1 MNLIKNKLL
10 IQILKFL
17 VVGVV
22 ATIIDW
28 AVYYCLY
35 NLLKINPL
43 IANVGAFAVSVIYNY
58 IASVKWVFDVNGNKS
73 KKQMFI
79 EFMILSI
86 IGLLLTEGIIYLGI
100 TLLKIDAM
108 VIKIIAT
115 GVVMIFN
122 FITRK
127 IFLEKGNK

>member
-43 IANVGAFAVSVIYNY
+43 IANIGAFSISVVYNY
-58 IASVKWVFDVNGNKS
+58 IASVKWVFDINSKKS

-86 IGLLLTEGIIYLGI
+86 IGLLLTEGIIYLG
-100 TLLKIDAM
+100 TKLLKIDAM